1 MDLDLLV
8 VLVAALWGAATGAL
22 LPRAAYRFSVPAGE
36 AWRERCPQGHPVRGW
51 LGRARC
57 GQCAAGESSSG
68 PRAAGDPASGVR
80 PAGDP
85 SFGPRPAG
93 DPASGPRPAG
103 ESSSGPPAEG
113 DPASRS
119 RPEGD
124 PASGPR
130 PAGDPSSG
138 PRPAG
143 EPSPGP
149 GAEGDPASG
158 PHPAGAP
165 SSGPRP
171 AGQGVYGPRTTPLA
185 LLTALVCAALAA
197 ATGVRPEL
205 AVWLLLAPAGVLLA
219 AVDLKVRRLPDPLTL
234 PLAGAALALL
244 GLAALLPEHAGEW
257 TTALLG
263 ALALGAGYLL
273 LFLIN
278 PAGMGFGDVKLALT
292 AGAVLGWYGWPTL
305 MLGTFAGFLLGAFY
319 GGALLVARRA
329 SRKTAIPFGPFLIA
343 GAFLGVLAGAY
354 AA

>member
-22 LPRAAYRFSVPAGE
+22 LPRAAYRFSAPSGE
-36 AWRERCPQGHPVRGW
+36 TWRERCPQGHPVRGW

-85 SFGPRPAG
+85 SSGPRPAG

-158 PHPAGAP
+158 PHPAGDP

-171 AGQGVYGPRTTPLA
+171 AGQAVYDPRTTPLA